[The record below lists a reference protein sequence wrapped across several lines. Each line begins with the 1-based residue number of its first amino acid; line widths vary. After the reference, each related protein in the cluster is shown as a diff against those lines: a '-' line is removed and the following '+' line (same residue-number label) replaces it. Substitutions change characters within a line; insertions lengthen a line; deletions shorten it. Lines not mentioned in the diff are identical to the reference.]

1 MKKNNNF
8 SFFKVFVIIFM
19 IIPCIFALSA
29 CSFSICSHDTP
40 TISISSDGYWVINGE
55 KTTVKA
61 EGKDGEDGQD
71 AENYTIKDIYNTLV
85 SEENYTGS
93 FSDFI
98 KEYYSTDLTSEIS
111 KICKPSVVSI
121 TRKNSTK
128 TGSGVIFEKDEDGN
142 AYIITNY
149 HVVYPNPQTD
159 EFRLYLAND
168 DEKSNVI
175 IATYVAGNE
184 NKDLA
189 ILKVENNETI
199 KSASVATFAA
209 KNASDG
215 ETCLAIGNTHSK
227 GIAITLGTVSK
238 EIDNCSYSAGSLGT
252 ISRTVLRHCA
262 YIEKGSS
269 GGGLFNLNGELI
281 GITNAGESGETT
293 LMNYAIPIEIVTE
306 FISEVF
312 DN

>member
-1 MKKNNNF
+1 MKNNNF
-8 SFFKVFVIIFM
+8 SFFKFIVIVFM

-29 CSFSICSHDTP
+29 CDFSICSHNTP

-55 KTTVKA
+55 KTAVKA
-61 EGKDGEDGQD
+61 EGKDGKDGQD
-71 AENYTIKDIYNTLV
+71 ADNYTIKDVYDTLV

-111 KICKPSVVSI
+111 KICKPSVVSV

-128 TGSGVIFEKDEDGN
+128 TGSGVIFEKDENGN

-149 HVVYPNPQTD
+149 HVVYPSPQTE

-168 DEKSNVI
+168 DAKSNVI

-199 KSASVATFAA
+199 KTASVATFAN

-238 EIDNCSYSAGSLGT
+238 EIDNCSYSAGSLGS

-269 GGGLFNLNGELI
+269 GGGLFNLRGELI

-306 FISEVF
+306 FINEVF
-312 DN
+312 NN